1 VRDRFNAWLGV
12 AAIETPA
19 HCGYECYEPEQDD
32 VADAEMDARCRPC
45 QIFAS
50 VYENLGSARTIA
62 IVLGEMK
69 HNHAARDLDILR
81 EAGIK
86 LMFPILTA
94 RRHKPCNNDGDTPI
108 NDRPA
113 YDYGEPTNKS
123 WRWKEPPRADDRNAK
138 LSKRPQ
144 RQIYRTD
151 NNCSEPIA
159 ADGPTQRE
167 YRSVNSDERQP
178 DNYPRTHLRC
188 ARLNDLKLTAR
199 RHRRSPDRSNQVGS
213 LSNVLVPG
221 GN

>member
-1 VRDRFNAWLGV
+1 
-12 AAIETPA
+12 
-19 HCGYECYEPEQDD
+19 
-32 VADAEMDARCRPC
+32 
-45 QIFAS
+45 
-50 VYENLGSARTIA
+50 
-62 IVLGEMK
+62 MK
-69 HNHAARDLDILR
+69 HDHAARDLDILR

-94 RRHKPCNNDGDTPI
+94 RRHKPCNNGGDTPI
-108 NDRPA
+108 NERPA
-113 YDYGEPTNKS
+113 YDYGEPANKS
-123 WRWKEPPRADDRNAK
+123 WRWKEPPRANDRNAK

-151 NNCSEPIA
+151 NNCGEPIA

-167 YRSVNSDERQP
+167 YHTMNSDECQP

-188 ARLNDLKLTAR
+188 ARLNDPKLTAR
-199 RHRRSPDRSNQVGS
+199 RHRRSPDRRPVPRVRLNAWLDIFGLCDTVRSCNQVGS